1 MAGILLPAIVVPFAT
16 GIRGSGKPEV
26 VTTAMYLAHQKMEE
40 FMKYDYSI
48 SYLNTTTSHPTSYVD
63 VDAVRFPNY
72 QWQWDIVFVKQ
83 SDLNPPSSDVGY
95 KKILVRVKDPQNDT
109 YVINAVVTNFP

>member
-1 MAGILLPAIVVPFAT
+1 MAGIIIPVIVVPFAT
-16 GIRGSGKPEV
+16 GIRGSNKPEM
-26 VTTAMYLAHQKMEE
+26 VTTAMYLAHQRMEE
-40 FMKYDYSI
+40 LMKYDYSI
-48 SYLNTTTSHPTSYVD
+48 SYLNTTTSHPTTYVD

-109 YVINAVVTNFP
+109 YVIYAVVTNFP